1 MAYRN
6 AGTWNPFSPG
16 TARPAC
22 DPVGIWE
29 RSGDVDVPDAD
40 RARGV
45 NPQAASRSPGTQ
57 ALDRL
62 IGTIAAGRAT
72 ELADH
77 VIAEFGTSAALLSAT
92 PARLDRALSG
102 NRPVVELLL
111 AARDLMLLSLGEQ
124 VDDQPLLAD
133 GDAVRDYLFAHM
145 AYEPTEQVRTLYL
158 DTRNRL
164 LRDQLVASGSVNRVN
179 ISPREIVRRAMDV
192 GATGM
197 ILAHNHPSGDPT
209 PSKSDI
215 LITRE
220 IRQAADLFE
229 LRLHD
234 HIIIGKRGWY
244 SFRAAGLM

>member
-16 TARPAC
+16 TARSAC
-22 DPVGIWE
+22 DSVGIWE
-29 RSGDVDVPDAD
+29 RGSDVDVSDAD
-40 RARGV
+40 PARGSHA
-45 NPQAASRSPGTQ
+45 QTASRSAGAQ

-62 IGTIAAGRAT
+62 IGTIAGARAT

-77 VIAEFGTSAALLSAT
+77 IIAEFGTSAALLSAT

-102 NRPVVELLL
+102 DRPIVELLL

-124 VDDQPLLAD
+124 INDQPLLGD
-133 GDAVRDYLFAHM
+133 GEAVRDYLFAHM
-145 AYEPTEQVRTLYL
+145 AYQPIEQVRTLYL

-164 LRDQLVASGSVNRVN
+164 LRDEIVASGSVNRVN
-179 ISPREIVRRAMDV
+179 ISPREIVRRAMDL

-197 ILAHNHPSGDPT
+197 ILAHNHPSGDPA

-220 IRQAADLFE
+220 ILQAAGLFE

-234 HIIIGKRGWY
+234 HIIIGRRGWY